1 MEDAKLLL
9 FRWLVE
15 HGHQSPS
22 SLNSRYLEVEYL
34 IESTR
39 FAGNDTR
46 TEYDYDELASDADDE
61 EEEEEEEAEE
71 KKDESTEPEPSPEPA
86 NVVEFSYIKV

>member
-34 IESTR
+34 IESSR

-46 TEYDYDELASDADDE
+46 TEYEYDELASDADDE
-61 EEEEEEEAEE
+61 EEEEEEEV
-71 KKDESTEPEPSPEPA
+71 KNDESTDPEPSPEPA